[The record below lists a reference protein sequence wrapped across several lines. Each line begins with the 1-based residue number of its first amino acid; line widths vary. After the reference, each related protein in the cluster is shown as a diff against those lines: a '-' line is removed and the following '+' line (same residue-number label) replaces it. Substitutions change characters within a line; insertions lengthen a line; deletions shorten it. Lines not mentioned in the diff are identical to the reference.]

1 MNGCKK
7 VVWKGAILSLDFVW
21 KSYVFFTKLL
31 PCKNGKLCV
40 SWNQTSQTDKRCKI
54 YFAYN
59 MTKRLHWGSEKVR
72 LLSLPEC
79 DSGVWDCT
87 RLALTAI
94 GCSLVPRRRC
104 VSSAKSGKQGVR
116 RSMFTCRLHP
126 IFRVPQAPR
135 SNKRGTIALFTV
147 TFAHLH
153 YNKI

>member
-21 KSYVFFTKLL
+21 KSYVFFLL
-31 PCKNGKLCV
+31 NCCLVKTENFCV

-104 VSSAKSGKQGVR
+104 VSSAKSGKQGTRCLMVSKE
-116 RSMFTCRLHP
+116 RSAGWVQQTH
-126 IFRVPQAPR
+126 
-135 SNKRGTIALFTV
+135 NTTGTELQWKKDA
-147 TFAHLH
+147 
-153 YNKI
+153 